1 MGKHYVSRYCWFAA
15 GVLLNAFGVALIT
28 KAALGTS
35 PISSLPYVL
44 SFRFPLT
51 LGQFSFFMNM
61 VFILG
66 QILLLRK
73 KFQPIQLLQIV
84 VNVVF
89 SSFIDVSMDLLSWLE
104 PDSLPVKAAAL
115 LAGCAV
121 LGFGISIEVAP
132 DALLVP
138 GEGVVGA
145 ITDRTGKRFG
155 SVKIVFDVTLVIIAL
170 ILSFI
175 FFHRINGLGRGTIVS
190 ALIVGRFVNLYNAHL
205 PLIPR
210 IRMLRAVAV
219 PEAPQEKTACEAEKQ
234 IEIEAEG

>member
-1 MGKHYVSRYCWFAA
+1 MRSLKTYLPRYLWFLA
-15 GVLLNAFGVALIT
+15 GVLINSFGVALIT
-28 KAALGTS
+28 RAALGTS

-121 LGFGISIEVAP
+121 LGFGISVEVAP
-132 DALLVP
+132 DVLRVP
-138 GEGVVGA
+138 GEGLVGA
-145 ITDRTGKRFG
+145 LAQVTKIRFG
-155 SVKIVFDVTLVIIAL
+155 SVKVAFDVTLVAISL
-170 ILSFI
+170 TLSLI
-175 FFHRINGLGRGTIVS
+175 FFHGLNGLGLGTVIS
-190 ALIVGRFVNLYNAHL
+190 ALIVGRFVNLFNARL
-205 PLIPR
+205 PLIAR
-210 IRMLRAVAV
+210 IAGLAQM
-219 PEAPQEKTACEAEKQ
+219 PETVQMPVRSAAADQKAS
-234 IEIEAEG
+234 